1 MKINLRIFQKMGIRS
16 RLILMYILMLSV
28 PLCVLS
34 IRYYN
39 STRDMIYDIVRKN
52 VQEIVKKNNEVLDS
66 TLKRIKGSCWDLM
79 SDREFIEKSS
89 SLLLDNDYKMIS
101 MDIELTKILDKYFLS
116 YQDISFVQ
124 LVTSQ
129 YIFGYSTTM
138 GNNRSYIPIESFL
151 DSGLYYSAVNAH
163 GKLIWYPT
171 YNFSEKFK
179 QSDIKDA
186 QPEYKYMFSA
196 LQHMKT
202 SNIRFGKTGQ
212 SGETVENPVLI
223 INFGENFYDKVFKSS
238 ITMDNSY
245 FFVITGEGQF
255 ISHQDKSKIGRKQDF
270 PWLKDIVK
278 KRSGQDIVNIDGS
291 RILICYDTSDETG
304 WISVIAIDYY
314 SFLKQI
320 ISQVQMNSVYII
332 AGLILVLL
340 LISYFVSYMISK
352 PVTNLSKA
360 INMAGDGDF
369 SIKVPEE
376 GSIEFTNLIS
386 KFNSMNEKIQK
397 LIQENYE
404 IKIKEKE
411 AEINALNLQLDP
423 HFMYNTLNIVNLKLI
438 QSGHDEASEI
448 LMSLSAMLKFNAR
461 NKSTEVPFE
470 QELDYLKGYIH
481 IMAMRLDG
489 KFTAEYDID
498 PELFEYNVP
507 KFMLQPFV
515 ENSLI
520 HGFEMTRTGGLLK
533 ITGRMEKNRRVF
545 IIEDNGKG
553 MDGERITEIM
563 EGRTNSVGIRN
574 VRDRIQII
582 YGMDYGIHIASKPLE
597 GTIITIWLP
606 GK

>member
-1 MKINLRIFQKMGIRS
+1 MKMNPQIFRKMGIRS
-16 RLILMYILMLSV
+16 RLILMYILLLSV

-34 IRYYN
+34 IRYYI
-39 STRDMIYDIVRKN
+39 STRDMINDIVRKN

-66 TLKRIKGSCWDLM
+66 TLKRIKDSCWNLM

-89 SLLLDNDYKMIS
+89 SILLDNDYKMIS

-138 GNNRSYIPIESFL
+138 GNNRSYIPIDSFF
-151 DSGLYYSAVNAH
+151 SSELYSSAIKAN
-163 GKLIWYPT
+163 GRLIWFPT
-171 YNFSEKFK
+171 YNFSEMFK

-202 SNIRFGKTGQ
+202 SNIRFGKAGQ
-212 SGETVENPVLI
+212 GNETVENPILI
-223 INFGENFYDKVFKSS
+223 INFGENFYNKVFKSS
-238 ITMDNSY
+238 ITMNNSY
-245 FFVITGEGQF
+245 FFVITSDGRF
-255 ISHQDKSKIGRKQDF
+255 VTHQDKSKIGKKDNF
-270 PWLKDIVK
+270 PWLENIVRK
-278 KRSGQDIVNIDGS
+278 QSGQDIVDIDGH
-291 RILICYDTSDETG
+291 RMLICYDTSVETG
-304 WISVIAIDYY
+304 WISVIAIDYS

-320 ISQVQMNSVYII
+320 ISQVQMNSIYII
-332 AGLILVLL
+332 TGLIIVLL
-340 LISYFVSYMISK
+340 LISYYVSYMISK

-360 INMAGDGDF
+360 IKMTGDGDF

-376 GSIEFTNLIS
+376 GSVEFTNLIS

-404 IKIKEKE
+404 ITIKEKE

-470 QELDYLKGYIH
+470 QELDYLKGYIS
-481 IMAMRLDG
+481 IMSMRLDG
-489 KFTAEYDID
+489 KFRAEYDID

-520 HGFEMTRTGGLLK
+520 HGFELTKTGGLLK
-533 ITGRMEKNRRVF
+533 ITGRMEKDRRVF
-545 IIEDNGKG
+545 LIEDNGKG
-553 MDGERITEIM
+553 MDEERIREIM
-563 EGRTNSVGIRN
+563 EGRTNSVGIGN

-582 YGMDYGIHIASKPLE
+582 YGMEYGIQISSKPQE

-606 GK
+606 K